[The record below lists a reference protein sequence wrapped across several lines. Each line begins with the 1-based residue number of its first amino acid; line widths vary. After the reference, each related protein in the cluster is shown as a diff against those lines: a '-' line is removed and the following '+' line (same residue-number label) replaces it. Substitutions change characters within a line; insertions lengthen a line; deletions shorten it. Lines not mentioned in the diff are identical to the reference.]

1 MKRATDGGRGTD
13 AHAERAHHVTILL
26 HESTGQAKLGDA
38 VLQHAADLGALF
50 KHRDGTAQ
58 LGHLNGH
65 GNAGRTGTDH
75 GNLLAARR
83 RGLPLLAVQ
92 ICSRDIVLDARKMHR
107 CALTALDA
115 RTLTLARMVTDHGTD
130 RTHGIVLEQQLTR
143 LFQTALFEQID
154 NLRDRRLNRAAFKL
168 TERLFAT

>member
-1 MKRATDGGRGTD
+1 MQRTTDGGRGTD
-13 AHAERAHHVTILL
+13 AHAKRAHHVTVLL

-83 RGLPLLAVQ
+83 RRLPLPTIQ
-92 ICSRDIVLDARKMHR
+92 IRSRDIVLDAREVHR
-107 CALTALDA
+107 RTLAALDA
-115 RTLTLARMVTDHGTD
+115 RALALTRMVADHGAD
-130 RTHGIVLEQQLTR
+130 RTHGVVLEQQLTC
-143 LFQTALFEQID
+143 LFQTTLLEQVND
-154 NLRDRRLNRAAFKL
+154 LRNRRLHRAALKL
-168 TERLFAT
+168 AERLFAT

>member
-1 MKRATDGGRGTD
+1 MQRAANGGRGTD
-13 AHAERAHHVTILL
+13 AYAKRAHHVTVLL

-38 VLQHAADLGALF
+38 VLQHAADLGALL

-83 RGLPLLAVQ
+83 RGLPLLTVQ
-92 ICSRDIVLDARKMHR
+92 ICSRDIVLDTRKMHR
-107 CALTALDA
+107 CALAALNA
-115 RTLTLARMVTDHGTD
+115 RALALARMVADHGAD
-130 RTHGIVLEQQLTR
+130 RAHGVVLEQQLTC
-143 LFQTALFEQID
+143 LFQTTLLKQVD
-154 NLRDRRLNRAAFKL
+154 DLRNRRLNRTAFKL
-168 TERLFAT
+168 AERPFAT